1 MWSRHSIKRRRHG
14 NLAATPTAKTRCDVL
29 GKKHRWQERKERY
42 SPWSTQE
49 VGSYWV
55 CLTCGARSEEK
66 PPE

>member
-1 MWSRHSIKRRRHG
+1 M
-14 NLAATPTAKTRCDVL
+14 PTAKTRCDVL
-29 GKKHRWQERKERY
+29 GKKHRWQERKECY